1 MSKSK
6 RDLFEDKA
14 CLIYEFNKKSPLF
27 VQQANKE
34 ISNNNIDEAISI
46 LESGLLQF
54 PTYLTAKVLLARA
67 QALKGNYSNSL
78 KLFKNV
84 YNFCQS
90 KDSFNFY
97 VQEIEN
103 VKKQKSAFEINK
115 RLSTWVDIPD
125 SIENGIENDI
135 TPKSDSID
143 DRLSEIAQKI
153 SSIKLNDSTRSQN
166 YETSKIKQQN
176 LEEKSITSETMA
188 KIFVAQ
194 GEFTEAINIYKKLAQ
209 LKTDR
214 KTYFDSKIAEL
225 EKRLEH

>member
-46 LESGLLQF
+46 LESGLLHF

-78 KLFKNV
+78 KLFKSV

-103 VKKQKSAFEINK
+103 VKKQKSAFEIN
-115 RLSTWVDIPD
+115 RRVSTWVDIPEEMEYQ
-125 SIENGIENDI
+125 SI
-135 TPKSDSID
+135 PKSDSID

-153 SSIKLNDSTRSQN
+153 SSIKLNDSTRSQQN
-166 YETSKIKQQN
+166 ESLKIKQQN
-176 LEEKSITSETMA
+176 VKEKSITSETMA

-194 GEFTEAINIYKKLAQ
+194 GEFSEAINIYKKLVL
-209 LKTDR
+209 LKPDR
-214 KTYFDSKIAEL
+214 KTYFESKIAEL
-225 EKRLEH
+225 EKRLEL

>member
-1 MSKSK
+1 VSKSK

-34 ISNNNIDEAISI
+34 ISNNNIDEAILI

-78 KLFKNV
+78 KLFKTV
-84 YNFCQS
+84 YQLCQS

-103 VKKQKSAFEINK
+103 IKKQKSAFEINK

-125 SIENGIENDI
+125 EIENEIENHSI
-135 TPKSDSID
+135 PKSDSID

-153 SSIKLNDSTRSQN
+153 SSIKLNDSSRSQQN
-166 YETSKIKQQN
+166 ESLKIKQQN
-176 LEEKSITSETMA
+176 VKEKSITSETMA

-194 GEFTEAINIYKKLAQ
+194 GEFSEAINIYKKLVL
-209 LKTDR
+209 LKPDR
-214 KTYFDSKIAEL
+214 KTYFESKIAEL
-225 EKRLEH
+225 EKRLEL